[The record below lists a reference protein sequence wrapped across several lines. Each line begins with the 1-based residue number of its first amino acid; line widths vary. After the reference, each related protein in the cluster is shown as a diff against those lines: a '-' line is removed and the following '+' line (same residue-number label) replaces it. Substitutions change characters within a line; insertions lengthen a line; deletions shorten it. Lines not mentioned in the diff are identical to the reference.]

1 MIKDLEIISKT
12 FKREYNLQY
21 HKGVIDNKI
30 AQEKFFFGAL
40 LPCLDDI
47 LVKKFYAGLPNY
59 TQILKEMY
67 RLLDDIK
74 GLDINPEQRKEI
86 ISTLEKFKKHAQEVY
101 HMIKASSE

>member
-1 MIKDLEIISKT
+1 MEVVSKN

-30 AQEKFFFGAL
+30 AQEKYFFGGL

-59 TQILKEMY
+59 TKILKDVY
-67 RLLDDIK
+67 RLLDEIK
-74 GLDINPEQRKEI
+74 SQDINPEQRKEI
-86 ISTLEKFKKHAQEVY
+86 ISTLDKFKKYAQEVY
-101 HMIKASSE
+101 HMIKAGSE